1 MTALSEMGGDME
13 PRVTVF
19 TCVYNGARTMHR
31 VFRSMLRQTYRN
43 IEHIIV
49 DDGSTDM
56 DQYRGELEKY
66 VADAPFEVKVFHKEN
81 GGKHTATNVAWDQAT
96 GEFIIKLDADDELTP
111 NCISFLVDQW
121 YVIPA
126 EERAK
131 YWCVHGRCEDQTN
144 HQFIGDYYPENIN
157 ILSLEEQK
165 RIVPNIRGEKTGLM
179 LKLVLDH
186 YRYPEPK
193 GVKFVTENIVWN
205 QITCSYK
212 TWYTNEVVRV
222 YYINEG
228 PSLAHP
234 IRSKQTFSDNAYNK
248 SWFLLNRKKY
258 PLRGIKQLLAYVAK
272 HAVSYMLGT
281 KEFKRNNPFI
291 INRKDAVLTFLQT
304 MSIVP
309 AAAMVPIC
317 KLRYKL

>member
-1 MTALSEMGGDME
+1 ME
-13 PRVTVF
+13 PKVTVF

-66 VADAPFEVKVFHKEN
+66 IEDAPFEVKVFHKEN

-111 NCISFLVDQW
+111 NCISFLIGQW
-121 YVIPA
+121 FVIPA
-126 EERAK
+126 EERSQ

-144 HQFIGDYYPENIN
+144 HQFLGDYYPENIN
-157 ILSLEEQK
+157 SLSFEEQK

-179 LKLVLDH
+179 LKSVLDH

-193 GVKFVTENIVWN
+193 GVKFVTENVVWN
-205 QITCSYK
+205 QITCIYR

-234 IRSKQTFSDNAYNK
+234 IRSRQTFSNNAFNK
-248 SWFLLNRKKY
+248 SWFLFNRKKY
-258 PLRGIKQLLAYVAK
+258 PLRGRKQFLEYVVK

-281 KEFKRNNPFI
+281 KEYKRNNRYI
-291 INRKDAVLTFLQT
+291 INRKDVVLTFFQI

-309 AAAMVPIC
+309 AAVMVPIC
-317 KLRYKL
+317 TMRYKL